1 MHYEKS
7 AKSSPPPRV
16 SSYATVC
23 VCLCADER
31 MSATFDA
38 ESQSPRDAHTSP
50 PPAPSPHSPPRH
62 LDPTSSADAPSH
74 ASSPRAAAAA
84 PGAQSADTAA
94 LVYEDVSSLRPH
106 AAAAAAA
113 AKSCSSEAKGVS
125 DGASSGSPPVHPSN
139 SDPPSQ
145 QTGQRDDAEADAADD
160 IYYATNC
167 CYDVPATPVSVRDHR
182 GPAAP
187 AAAAAAAAAV
197 GSDGDE
203 EGYRVP
209 PRPTPV
215 VAKKQPAAGRDGA
228 VAPRRGCG
236 TPAAT
241 VPQAAA
247 GGRGGGEAVGVGAP
261 PPRPRSP
268 RARVAARRSPLPESP
283 RPRPA
288 EHGDLAPPPPPSSPR
303 PAQQP
308 PTPAPRKRASQPSI
322 KLVASSSSSSGALSS
337 SGPRAAATSDAGRG
351 PRESVYEALWA
362 CVAGADNELS
372 FERGERLVVTGHEYE
387 PLGWLVARLADSAPA
402 GVAIIGLVP
411 ANYVAKLDSSTASS
425 PGSS

>member
-1 MHYEKS
+1 
-7 AKSSPPPRV
+7 
-16 SSYATVC
+16 
-23 VCLCADER
+23 

-38 ESQSPRDAHTSP
+38 ESQSPRDPHTSP

-62 LDPTSSADAPSH
+62 LDPTSSADAPSD
-74 ASSPRAAAAA
+74 ASSPRAAAA
-84 PGAQSADTAA
+84 PGAQCADTAA

-106 AAAAAAA
+106 AAAAAA

-125 DGASSGSPPVHPSN
+125 DGASSGSPPVHPSH

-145 QTGQRDDAEADAADD
+145 QARQRDDADADAADD

-167 CYDVPATPVSVRDHR
+167 CYDVPATPVSVRDRR

-187 AAAAAAAAAV
+187 AAAAV

-247 GGRGGGEAVGVGAP
+247 GGRGGGGEAVGVGAP
-261 PPRPRSP
+261 PPPPRSP
-268 RARVAARRSPLPESP
+268 RARVAARRSPLPEST

-288 EHGDLAPPPPPSSPR
+288 EHGDLAPPPSPR
-303 PAQQP
+303 PAQQA

-322 KLVASSSSSSGALSS
+322 KLVASSSSSGALSS

-387 PLGWLVARLADSAPA
+387 QLGWLVARLADSAPA

-425 PGSS
+425 PGPS

>member
-1 MHYEKS
+1 
-7 AKSSPPPRV
+7 
-16 SSYATVC
+16 
-23 VCLCADER
+23 

-38 ESQSPRDAHTSP
+38 ESQSPRDPHTSP
-50 PPAPSPHSPPRH
+50 PPAPSPQSPPRH

-125 DGASSGSPPVHPSN
+125 DGASSGSPPVHPSHSN
-139 SDPPSQ
+139 PPSQ
-145 QTGQRDDAEADAADD
+145 QTRQRDDADADAADG

-167 CYDVPATPVSVRDHR
+167 CYDVPATPVSVRDRR

-187 AAAAAAAAAV
+187 AAAAAAV

-215 VAKKQPAAGRDGA
+215 VAKKQPAAGRDRA

-241 VPQAAA
+241 VPQVAA

-261 PPRPRSP
+261 PPPPRSP

-283 RPRPA
+283 CPRPA
-288 EHGDLAPPPPPSSPR
+288 EHGDLAPPQSPR

-322 KLVASSSSSSGALSS
+322 KLVASSSSALSS

-362 CVAGADNELS
+362 CVAGAENELS

-387 PLGWLVARLADSAPA
+387 QLGWLVARLADSAPA

-425 PGSS
+425 PGPS

>member
-1 MHYEKS
+1 
-7 AKSSPPPRV
+7 
-16 SSYATVC
+16 
-23 VCLCADER
+23 

-38 ESQSPRDAHTSP
+38 ESQSPRDPHTSP

-113 AKSCSSEAKGVS
+113 AAAKSCSSEAKGVS
-125 DGASSGSPPVHPSN
+125 GGASSGSPPVHPSH

-145 QTGQRDDAEADAADD
+145 LTRQRDDADADADD

-167 CYDVPATPVSVRDHR
+167 CYDVPATPVSVRDRR

-187 AAAAAAAAAV
+187 AAAAV

-247 GGRGGGEAVGVGAP
+247 GGRGGGGEAVGVGAP
-261 PPRPRSP
+261 PRSP

-288 EHGDLAPPPPPSSPR
+288 EHGDLAPPPSPR
-303 PAQQP
+303 PSQQP

-322 KLVASSSSSSGALSS
+322 KLVASSSSSGALSS

-372 FERGERLVVTGHEYE
+372 FERGDRLVVTGHEYE

-425 PGSS
+425 PGPS